1 MKYYTFKKK
10 YIYYFYKIINMGNS
24 SSNSR
29 ESKIINIY
37 NKDFKEGTYRITEPG
52 YYLLKENI
60 VFDPNPDHD
69 SMPTKEQTKSGKYKI
84 SQGHPYH
91 LGFFAA
97 ITVEVDNVILD
108 LNGFTIEQGVLHNLQ
123 QRFFSIIEL
132 ASSPFIPNQGPADF
146 NSNSEFKSTKF
157 CKIINGTIGRSSHH
171 GIHGNGMSNLIIKDL
186 IIKDFEVAA
195 IALNGATDTIIKNVN
210 VIKCV
215 DKIPVLS
222 SYSQSRFIR
231 TFLYKLKNE
240 DPEAFIEYKNKIYT
254 ISQII
259 NTLETC
265 LEITKNCILNNH
277 GEIAPVFRN
286 DSLLYDGNMYG
297 IVLTTIGVVIND
309 FKFERSNTSV
319 GNQRIVM
326 ENIKI
331 NNIISKPVEIVAC
344 RINDTRNVEP
354 YGKNMISGPVGDILD
369 VNTLIDENAKL
380 DLTLSQLILLK
391 YKLIKNNQNS
401 PVLEYLKTND
411 RDKLLEFLKNN
422 IVSGRDS
429 MGHVMKGNIG
439 LFISEGEDISLKNIE
454 INEIK
459 SIGNDIGNNPII
471 PKDYIEKKGSNA
483 YGILTT
489 ASINVSMENIDIKN
503 VESDNGSAFDIKIIN
518 PN

>member
-1 MKYYTFKKK
+1 
-10 YIYYFYKIINMGNS
+10 MGNT

-29 ESKIINIY
+29 DSKVTNIY

-60 VFDPNPDHD
+60 IFDPNPDFD
-69 SMPTKEQTKSGKYKI
+69 SMPTEEQTKSGKYKI
-84 SQGHPYH
+84 SPGHPYH

-97 ITVEVDNVILD
+97 ITIETDNVVLD
-108 LNGFTIEQGVLHNLQ
+108 LNGYKIEQGILHNLQ

-146 NSNSEFKSTKF
+146 NSKSNFKSTNF

-171 GIHGNGMSNLIIKDL
+171 GIHGNGMSNLIIENL
-186 IIKDFEVAA
+186 VIKDFEVAA
-195 IALNGATDTIIKNVN
+195 IALNGATDTKIKNIN
-210 VIKCV
+210 VVKCV
-215 DKIPVLS
+215 DKIQVLS

-240 DPEAFIEYKNKIYT
+240 NPDAFIEYKNKVYT
-254 ISQII
+254 ISSII

-277 GEIAPVFRN
+277 GEIAPVFKN

-309 FKFERSNTSV
+309 FKFERLNNSI
-319 GNQRIVM
+319 GNQRITL

-331 NNIISKPVEIVAC
+331 NNIISKPVEILAC
-344 RINDTRNVEP
+344 RISNARDVAP

-369 VNTLIDENAKL
+369 INTLIDENAKL

-391 YKLIKNNQNS
+391 YKLIKNNKTS
-401 PVLEYLKTND
+401 PVLEYLKTNQ
-411 RDKLLEFLKNN
+411 KEELYEFLKNN
-422 IVSGRDS
+422 IVTGKDS

-439 LFISEGEDISLKNIE
+439 LFISEGEDITLNNIE
-454 INEIK
+454 IKNVK
-459 SIGNDIGNNPII
+459 AIGRDIGHHPMI
-471 PKDYIEKKGSNA
+471 PKDYVEKKGSNS

-489 ASINVSMENIDIKN
+489 ASINVSMDNIDIKN
-503 VESDNGSAFDIKIIN
+503 IESDNGSAFDVKIIN